1 MQIASRLSLYV
12 KTLINCL
19 SSNIFMEE
27 EPKDVMVLS
36 AISEGKDEEKKIVK
50 STRLTPFE
58 VVSVIERLILAGLI
72 EREEKKGFLGK
83 KTKLKVTEK
92 GRRELHERKFELEQ
106 KWQKMV
112 MIAKQGDKQ
121 QLEQM
126 MTMNRSWIP
135 AMIFMGII
143 DMMFWMTMLSMIGW
157 SMNQAMPEGY
167 EAPSDQGGDMG
178 GDAGDGGDA
187 GGDFGDFGDI
197 SI

>member
-1 MQIASRLSLYV
+1 
-12 KTLINCL
+12 
-19 SSNIFMEE
+19 MEE

-58 VVSVIERLILAGLI
+58 VVSVIERLILAGMI
-72 EREEKKGFLGK
+72 EREEKKVFLGK
-83 KTKLKVTEK
+83 KTKLKITEK